1 MKKFF
6 VSMCMA
12 FTMLAFVACG
22 NPAISAAEDFID
34 NPNEET
40 AKALG
45 EAEKELDADEKKEYE
60 KWCEEHATEL
70 TAAFL
75 KGAAAEIEGAAK

>member
-22 NPAISAAEDFID
+22 GNPAISAAEDFID
-34 NPNEET
+34 NPTEET
-40 AKALG
+40 AKALA
-45 EAEKELDADEKKEYE
+45 EAEKDLDADEKKEYE
-60 KWCEEHATEL
+60 EWCKDHEKEL
-70 TAAFL
+70 AAALL
-75 KGAAAEIEGAAK
+75 KGLAAELE

>member
-22 NPAISAAEDFID
+22 NPAISAAEDFIE
-34 NPNEET
+34 NPTEET
-40 AKALG
+40 FKAVE
-45 EAEKELDADEKKEYE
+45 EAEKDLDADEKKEYE
-60 KWCEEHATEL
+60 KWCEEHETEL
-70 TAAFL
+70 AAAML
-75 KGAAAEIEGAAK
+75 KGVAAEIEAAAK

>member
-6 VSMCMA
+6 VSMCIA

-40 AKALG
+40 FKAVE

-70 TAAFL
+70 AAALL
-75 KGAAAEIEGAAK
+75 KGLAAEAAAQ